1 MLPAAPADPRSVL
14 AEKPCSRRESPP
26 IPAQPAS
33 AMTGR
38 SRRRSRVR
46 VPSLPFLLQRVGA
59 HGPALRALLG
69 YSLRS
74 IFCVVPS
81 YEISE
86 GGLETR
92 SSTQFAD
99 VWLYER
105 SDLQRVVRDN
115 ISIVAALWGPA
126 GVA

>member
-1 MLPAAPADPRSVL
+1 MA
-14 AEKPCSRRESPP
+14 
-26 IPAQPAS
+26 
-33 AMTGR
+33 T
-38 SRRRSRVR
+38 
-46 VPSLPFLLQRVGA
+46 PFG
-59 HGPALRALLG
+59 
-69 YSLRS
+69 S

-86 GGLETR
+86 GGLEAR

>member
-1 MLPAAPADPRSVL
+1 LAAP
-14 AEKPCSRRESPP
+14 
-26 IPAQPAS
+26 
-33 AMTGR
+33 
-38 SRRRSRVR
+38 
-46 VPSLPFLLQRVGA
+46 VG
-59 HGPALRALLG
+59 
-69 YSLRS
+69 S
-74 IFCVVPS
+74 IFCVVPA

-86 GGLETR
+86 GGLQAR

-105 SDLQRVVRDN
+105 SDLLRVVRDN

>member
-1 MLPAAPADPRSVL
+1 L
-14 AEKPCSRRESPP
+14 A
-26 IPAQPAS
+26 
-33 AMTGR
+33 T
-38 SRRRSRVR
+38 
-46 VPSLPFLLQRVGA
+46 PFG
-59 HGPALRALLG
+59 
-69 YSLRS
+69 S

-86 GGLETR
+86 GGLEAR
-92 SSTQFAD
+92 SPTQFAD
-99 VWLYER
+99 GWLYER